1 MNRFVTLI
9 ALFLTVGLAT
19 AADLERARK
28 IAQEAIIADTHIDV
42 PYRITEAW
50 VDVTGPTEGG
60 DFDLP
65 RARAGGLDVPFMS
78 IYVPASKET
87 EGGAYQLAN
96 QLIDHV
102 EALVG
107 RAPQAFA
114 VVASTEDVTK
124 VVADGKIALA
134 LGMENG
140 APIEGDLRNLKH
152 FHDRGIRY
160 ITLAH
165 SKSNHISDSSYDKTR
180 IWNGL
185 SPFGKAVVTQ
195 MNRLGIIVDVSH
207 ISDAAFEDV
216 IEITTAPV
224 LATHS
229 SARHFTPGFERNMSD
244 DLIRKLAENGG
255 VIAINFGSAF
265 LTKTANEYSTAYWEA
280 RDAFEEEHGL
290 EDGSPELEAFA
301 KAYREEKPYPYAD
314 LSDVLDHIDHVVK
327 LVGVDHVGIG
337 SDYDGVGDSL
347 PVGLKDASTYPN
359 LVAGL
364 LDRGYSEDDIRKIL
378 GGNVMRVWK
387 AVEAEAAKYR

>member
-1 MNRFVTLI
+1 MYRIATFITL
-9 ALFLTVGLAT
+9 VLAAVSAS
-19 AADLERARK
+19 AADLERARN
-28 IAQEAIIADTHIDV
+28 IAHEALIADTHIDV
-42 PYRITEAW
+42 PYRVTEAW
-50 VDVTGPTEGG
+50 VDVTRSTEGG

-65 RARAGGLDVPFMS
+65 RARAGGLDLPFMS

-102 EALVG
+102 EALVA
-107 RAPQAFA
+107 RAPKDFA
-114 VVASTEDVTK
+114 VAVSTEDVTRI
-124 VVADGKIALA
+124 VGDGKIALA
-134 LGMENG
+134 MGMENG
-140 APIEGDLRNLKH
+140 SPIEGDLSKLRH
-152 FHDRGIRY
+152 FHERGIRY

-165 SKSNHISDSSYDKTR
+165 SKSNHISDSSYDDTR

-195 MNRLGIIVDVSH
+195 MNRLGMIVDVSH
-207 ISDAAFEDV
+207 LSDAAFEDV
-216 IEITTAPV
+216 IEISTAPV

-229 SARHFTPGFERNMSD
+229 SARHFTPDFERNMSD
-244 DLIRKLAENGG
+244 ELISKLAKNGG

-265 LTKTANEYSTAYWEA
+265 LTRTANEYSQTYWDA

-290 EDGSPELEAFA
+290 EDGNPELEAFA
-301 KAYREEKPYPYAD
+301 KAYREENPYPYAE

-347 PVGLKDASTYPN
+347 PVGLKDVSSYPN
-359 LVAGL
+359 LVVGL
-364 LDRGYSEDDIRKIL
+364 LDRGYSEEDIRKIL
-378 GGNVMRVWK
+378 GGNVMRVWR
-387 AVEAEAAKYR
+387 AVEAEAAKYH